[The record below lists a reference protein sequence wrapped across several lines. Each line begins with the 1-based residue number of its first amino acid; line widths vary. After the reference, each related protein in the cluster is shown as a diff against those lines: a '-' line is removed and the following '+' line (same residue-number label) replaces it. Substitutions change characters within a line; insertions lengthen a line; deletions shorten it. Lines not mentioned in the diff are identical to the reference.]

1 MSLHQLKPFEPLNIQ
16 EGNWIIEVTIRHESS
31 DKKLPMSSYV
41 LKAPLGCDSKLIDL
55 NCSTN
60 LIVSPKGKL

>member
-16 EGNWIIEVTIRHESS
+16 EGNWIVEVTIRHESS
-31 DKKLPMSSYV
+31 DMKKPMCSYV
-41 LKAPLGCDSKLIDL
+41 LKAPIGYDSKLADL

-60 LIVSPKGKL
+60 LIVSPKEKQ